1 VVSSS
6 LLFKSDKGT
15 RFQWVVCQLDMLRRC
30 ISVAAIRK
38 ALSAGLPK
46 NLNQTYDQI
55 LSHIDELH
63 QQDVLK
69 TLQALTATDESLT
82 LEEIVEILAV
92 DLDSNPPH
100 IDPDSR
106 LLDPRSI
113 LSMCSSLVTTV
124 KMSRWNT
131 YREKEDVTYL
141 KLAHASVADYLTQP
155 KVGPSQ
161 FHFSTTPSRQFLA
174 QCCLTYLL
182 NPEFANGHKSHER
195 METAA
200 MRISYPFLIHAV
212 NNWPKYLS
220 KRPDDPDD
228 YLEPRTMELLQAF
241 FETWK
246 TPSGGNF
253 TYWVGMLIPDV
264 AYKGVRKTQP
274 LYYAASFG
282 LTDVVRMILEA
293 KKDVELNALGGRAHS
308 TALHVATYRNHI
320 EVVKILLDKGADPN
334 LCNKSNEAPLYW
346 AVINGNHEMQDLLLG
361 NGATDLKGSLRQ
373 KLTLQD
379 HLDEMLITRN
389 FKLDE

>member
-1 VVSSS
+1 
-6 LLFKSDKGT
+6 
-15 RFQWVVCQLDMLRRC
+15 M
-30 ISVAAIRK
+30 SVASIRK

-69 TLQALTATDESLT
+69 ILQALTATHESLT

-100 IDPDSR
+100 FDSDSR
-106 LLDPRSI
+106 LLDPKSI

-124 KMSRWNT
+124 KATRWST
-131 YREKEDVTYL
+131 YPLREDVTYL

-174 QCCLTYLL
+174 QCCLTYLM
-182 NPEFANGHKSHER
+182 NSEFASGHKSHER

-200 MRISYPFLIHAV
+200 MRISYPYLTHAV

-220 KRPDDPDD
+220 KSPGDPDD

-253 TYWVGMLIPDV
+253 TFWVGMLIPDV
-264 AYKGVRKTQP
+264 AYKRVRQTQP

-282 LTDVVRMILEA
+282 LANVVRMILETE
-293 KKDVELNALGGRAHS
+293 KEVELNAVGGRARA
-308 TALHVATYRNHI
+308 TALHVATYRDHI
-320 EVVKILLDKGADPN
+320 EVVQILLDRGANPS
-334 LCNKSNEAPLYW
+334 LCNEINEAPLYW
-346 AVINGNHEMQDLLLG
+346 AVINGNQEMQDLLLQ
-361 NGATDLKGSLRQ
+361 NGATDLKGILRS
-373 KLTLQD
+373 KFILQD
-379 HLDEMLITRN
+379 HLDVIQLPRD
-389 FKLDE
+389 FKLDDKNNK